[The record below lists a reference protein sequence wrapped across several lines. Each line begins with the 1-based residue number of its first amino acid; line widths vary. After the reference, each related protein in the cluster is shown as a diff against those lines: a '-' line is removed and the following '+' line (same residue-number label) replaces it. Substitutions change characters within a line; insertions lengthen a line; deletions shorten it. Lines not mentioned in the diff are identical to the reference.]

1 MCVTP
6 GSPAAHECDL
16 RCKRDAGGD
25 TGSTGDGAGRQKTK
39 PSINF
44 LRWQVTSLNRRK
56 VFSSSNLDGR
66 QSPTLCSPQG
76 PNRPSRG
83 KGQGQRCPPEHPPV
97 QRIGFESSMMPPNL
111 YSVLPVACEVV
122 DRHPRHL
129 ILTAL
134 HIGKAEQV
142 EPPLFTLFCIHPSS
156 LCFGVLSSTCP
167 PSSGPSYIGIEM
179 E

>member
-1 MCVTP
+1 MCLIL

-16 RCKRDAGGD
+16 WVQHGCEEGD

-56 VFSSSNLDGR
+56 VFSSSNLDGP

-76 PNRPSRG
+76 PSRPSPG
-83 KGQGQRCPPEHPPV
+83 KGQGPRCPPEHPPV
-97 QRIGFESSMMPPNL
+97 QRIDFESSMMPPNL
-111 YSVLPVACEVV
+111 YSVLPVAGEVV
-122 DRHPRHL
+122 DRHSRHL
-129 ILTAL
+129 SLTVL
-134 HIGKAEQV
+134 YCNGKCE
-142 EPPLFTLFCIHPSS
+142 LLTLFCIHPSS
-156 LCFGVLSSTCP
+156 RCFGVLSSTCP

>member
-1 MCVTP
+1 MNVICSAR
-6 GSPAAHECDL
+6 GM
-16 RCKRDAGGD
+16 RGD

-97 QRIGFESSMMPPNL
+97 HRIKFESGMMPPNL
-111 YSVLPVACEVV
+111 YSVLPVAGEVV

-134 HIGKAEQV
+134 HIGKARQV
-142 EPPLFTLFCIHPSS
+142 ELILFSPYSASIQAAAALASCLPHVLPVQDHRTSASRWSS
-156 LCFGVLSSTCP
+156 AG
-167 PSSGPSYIGIEM
+167 
-179 E
+179 